1 MKFKGCALKILASAR
16 IPVAA
21 AAASAEMETPMRAR
35 RAGEIPCREANT
47 KTTPA
52 PTRDAATDRENKP
65 HVPI

>member
-1 MKFKGCALKILASAR
+1 MKLTDCILKTLASAM
-16 IPVAA
+16 IPVAT

-52 PTRDAATDRENKP
+52 PTKDAATDRENKP

>member
-1 MKFKGCALKILASAR
+1 M
-16 IPVAA
+16 IPVAT

-47 KTTPA
+47 KTTLA
-52 PTRDAATDRENKP
+52 PTKDAATDRENKP